1 MGSINKSGYNSK
13 QKRKGHQKSSPNVN
27 SYPTVT
33 INKGNIKEAYIKA
46 LNGQTAKTHLMV
58 CGELAIRPSSYTA
71 LKRQLENRGRL
82 FELYIAPC
90 KVGKS
95 KRLVWYLTTNKALAL
110 KYGLT
115 PEINA
120 LNIKRRTKWI
130 KGKFGKLEGETINRQ
145 TKLFL

>member
-1 MGSINKSGYNSK
+1 MESVDKSGYNSK
-13 QKRKGHQKSSPNVN
+13 QKRKGYQSSPNVN
-27 SYPTVT
+27 SYPTAT
-33 INKGNIKEAYIKA
+33 ISKDSIKEAYIKA
-46 LNGQTAKTHLMV
+46 LSGETPKTHLMV
-58 CGELAIRPSSYTA
+58 CTELAITASSYTS
-71 LKRQLENRGRL
+71 LKRQLENRGKL
-82 FELYIAPC
+82 FELYQAPC

-120 LNIKRRTKWI
+120 LNIKRRTIWI

>member
-1 MGSINKSGYNSK
+1 MDGLDQIGYNSK

-27 SYPTVT
+27 SYPTAT
-33 INKGNIKEAYIKA
+33 RNKGNIKEAYIIA
-46 LNGQTAKTHLMV
+46 LSEETPKTHLMV
-58 CGELAIRPSSYTA
+58 CTELAIRPSSYTA
-71 LKRQLENRGRL
+71 LKRQLENRGKL
-82 FELYIAPC
+82 FEIYKAPC
-90 KVGKS
+90 RVGKS
-95 KRLVWYLTTNKALAL
+95 KRLVSYLTTNKALAL

-120 LNIKRRTKWI
+120 LNIRRKTIWI